1 MKHHT
6 HNQYPINI
14 NGTFGVG
21 QIECTYQTLISV
33 FGPPLKD
40 GFDDYKC
47 DAEWHIQFA
56 DGSVASIYNWKNGY
70 NYLGSD
76 GTPTEDITR
85 WNIGGRDDHTVDR
98 IKSTIKE
105 YADAQSVTTV

>member
-1 MKHHT
+1 MTFRT
-6 HNQYPINI
+6 HNDLHVDI
-14 NGTFGVG
+14 NGTCLRGYKHA
-21 QIECTYQTLISV
+21 TYAKLVDT
-33 FGPPLKD
+33 FGPPTT
-40 GFDDYKC
+40 GDDYKT
-47 DAEWHIQFA
+47 DVEWHLLFR
-56 DGSVASIYNWKNGY
+56 DGTVATIYNWKNGY

-105 YADAQSVTTV
+105 YADAQSITTV